1 MLRLRNILS
10 SEKDAT
16 ITLQVVGVYSGSQS
30 PQEIYVPLSF
40 WFDPSWLTGENVPL
54 EEGEQ
59 PSYQL
64 YEETDPKDWIARY
77 VYSSTT
83 FTTCRFVLSS
93 AGELDAFR
101 DYLQAQKFSQV
112 GQLNENRITIVLQDQ
127 SFVETESGLERYLAF
142 SEVLVPALCAA
153 VGLLGFVISWLMIN
167 GRRME
172 FAMMRGL
179 GAPKG
184 RVFFSF
190 FWEQVIL
197 ALLGCLLAGGGL
209 MLLGIYEIGWLAA
222 ALFAGCYL
230 IGSAL
235 AVWFVG
241 RIDLM
246 ALLSERE

>member
-1 MLRLRNILS
+1 
-10 SEKDAT
+10 
-16 ITLQVVGVYSGSQS
+16 
-30 PQEIYVPLSF
+30 
-40 WFDPSWLTGENVPL
+40 
-54 EEGEQ
+54 
-59 PSYQL
+59 
-64 YEETDPKDWIARY
+64 
-77 VYSSTT
+77 
-83 FTTCRFVLSS
+83 
-93 AGELDAFR
+93 
-101 DYLQAQKFSQV
+101 
-112 GQLNENRITIVLQDQ
+112 
-127 SFVETESGLERYLAF
+127 
-142 SEVLVPALCAA
+142 
-153 VGLLGFVISWLMIN
+153 
-167 GRRME
+167 
-172 FAMMRGL
+172 MMRGL